1 MVICNKDI
9 QFHAN
14 CQEIPKTSKNVLQN
28 NSSAQIKCT
37 QAQSSILTHNYT
49 LKMRQLSTSL
59 MSNFTLSVSMLPR
72 NISPT
77 QSQDNF
83 HQNSISNVSRLRGTH
98 TISMCPLSK
107 HPQLSSMPTD
117 CVIFVCFLDFK
128 CIEENLLLNPSDR
141 QSILTSYFLIILISY
156 FPSICV
162 QLPRISTFKRLDW
175 WEITTNFKKTRPCHP
190 R

>member
-1 MVICNKDI
+1 MY
-9 QFHAN
+9 
-14 CQEIPKTSKNVLQN
+14 TSTIINSDASSHPQDVL
-28 NSSAQIKCT
+28 T
-37 QAQSSILTHNYT
+37 
-49 LKMRQLSTSL
+49 
-59 MSNFTLSVSMLPR
+59 FTLSRVEFHPLSFNATR
-72 NISPT
+72 NISPAPN
-77 QSQDNF
+77 QDNF